1 MDVAALPEGWTVD
14 DDNPSQDQTVTFKCN
29 DPLVSDIGM
38 GRDRENAL
46 VTDC

>member
-29 DPLVSDIGM
+29 DTLVSDIGM
-38 GRDRENAL
+38 GRGQKIAL

>member
-29 DPLVSDIGM
+29 DTLVSDIGM